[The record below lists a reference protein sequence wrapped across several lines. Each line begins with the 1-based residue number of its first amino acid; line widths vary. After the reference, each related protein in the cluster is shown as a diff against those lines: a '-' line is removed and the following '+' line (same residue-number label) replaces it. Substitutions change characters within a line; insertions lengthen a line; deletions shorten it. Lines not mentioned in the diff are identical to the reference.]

1 MAADTTTLTEK
12 MRAALRISSTSEKI
26 TEEIND
32 CIAACKAD
40 LKNDGVKVIK
50 ETDELIIRAITLYC
64 KAEFGFNNNAEQFRK
79 SYDALKMR
87 LALSVEYN
95 TAPEVSETDTDG
107 AESEVLAVEWQD
119 ELTLIAETAAENR
132 VNKNGFAVKPEE
144 SARTVFCNKKT
155 VGYSEYFKSQ
165 QTGKLVEAKYEVHKA
180 DYGGEDVV
188 EVNGRRYFVLKT
200 YDTGTDTIELTLT
213 DLRHRNEV

>member
-1 MAADTTTLTEK
+1 MG
-12 MRAALRISSTSEKI
+12 
-26 TEEIND
+26 
-32 CIAACKAD
+32 CK
-40 LKNDGVKVIK
+40 
-50 ETDELIIRAITLYC
+50 
-64 KAEFGFNNNAEQFRK
+64 
-79 SYDALKMR
+79 
-87 LALSVEYN
+87 
-95 TAPEVSETDTDG
+95 
-107 AESEVLAVEWQD
+107 AVEWLD
-119 ELTLIAETAAENR
+119 ELTLIAETTAENR

-144 SARTVFCNKKT
+144 STRTVFCNKKS

-200 YDTGTDTIELTLT
+200 YDTGIDTIELTLT